1 MGNLNTHRA
10 TAPTTPKKTSGQLSA
25 FTPNTSANS
34 AKQGVFNSKN
44 EMSPNTEMKELTGA
58 LNSTTLNTTVNPQS
72 KQKHQ

>member
-1 MGNLNTHRA
+1 MSNLNTHRA
-10 TAPTTPKKTSGQLSA
+10 TAPTTPKKTSGQLSV

-34 AKQGVFNSKN
+34 AKQGVVNSKN
-44 EMSPNTEMKELTGA
+44 EMSPNKEMKDLTGA